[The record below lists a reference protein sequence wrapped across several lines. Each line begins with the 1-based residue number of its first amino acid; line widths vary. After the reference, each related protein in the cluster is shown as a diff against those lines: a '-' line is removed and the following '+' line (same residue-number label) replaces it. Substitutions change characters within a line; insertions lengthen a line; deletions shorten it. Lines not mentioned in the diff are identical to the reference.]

1 MATTVATGPRVD
13 ALRAALPAV
22 TRTGYFNA
30 GSNGPL
36 PVAAQEALLG
46 ASLAEVET
54 GRIVPGLYESNRDRN
69 RRVATLLAGML
80 GADPDEIAL
89 THSTSEGLSTV
100 LMGMAWHRGD
110 EIVTTKLEHPGLLAP
125 LALLAHRFGVVL
137 RYAEIGH
144 GEGDVVGAV
153 EAVLTPRTRAVA
165 LSHLMWST
173 GAVLPLREL
182 ADLAHRHHALLVVDG
197 AQSAGQIPLDLH
209 ALGVD
214 AYAMAGQKWLCG
226 PEATGALFLR
236 RDRLADVA
244 PTYIRYAQLD
254 PSGFLVPAPGAM
266 RYEIGEFYGPAVLAQ
281 EAALA
286 WLRDEVGQDWAY
298 ARTAEL
304 GRRCWDGL
312 SGIDVLSLLTPR
324 ERMAGLVNFA
334 VEGLAPQSI
343 AARLYERDLTIRYVV
358 YPPCPPSARVACAWW
373 NTEEE
378 VDRLVA
384 AVAGIAADV
393 RAGATDAPAP
403 AAR

>member
-1 MATTVATGPRVD
+1 MG
-13 ALRAALPAV
+13 LR
-22 TRTGYFNA
+22 
-30 GSNGPL
+30 
-36 PVAAQEALLG
+36 
-46 ASLAEVET
+46 
-54 GRIVPGLYESNRDRN
+54 
-69 RRVATLLAGML
+69 
-80 GADPDEIAL
+80 
-89 THSTSEGLSTV
+89 
-100 LMGMAWHRGD
+100 WHPGD

-125 LALLAHRFGVVL
+125 LALLANRFGVVL
-137 RYAEIGH
+137 RSADIGR

-153 EAVLTPRTRAVA
+153 EAALTPRTRAIA

-173 GAVLPLREL
+173 GAAIPLGEL
-182 ADLAHRHHALLVVDG
+182 AELAHRHHALLVVDG

-226 PEATGALFLR
+226 PEATGALYLR

-244 PTYIRYAQLD
+244 PTYLRYAQLD
-254 PSGFLVPAPGAM
+254 PTGYLIPVPGAM

-286 WLRDEVGQDWAY
+286 WLRDEVGLRWAY
-298 ARTAEL
+298 ERTAEL

-312 SGIDVLSLLTPR
+312 AGIDGLTLLTPR

-334 VEGLAPQSI
+334 VEGIAPQSI
-343 AARLYERDLTIRYVV
+343 AAKLYERDLTIRYVV
-358 YPPCPPSARVACAWW
+358 YPPCPPSARAACAWW

-384 AVAGIAADV
+384 AVAEVAAES
-393 RAGATDAPAP
+393 RA
-403 AAR
+403 